1 MPQRLLKGISMKAF
15 LLTFLLAI
23 TVQAAGKS
31 SKAVAKPKAA
41 PVSGTTQAAAPQEAG
56 ESVVFKA
63 ADGKTEFLAIG
74 KPAMIK
80 INGEGQGPE
89 GTLTIT
95 KNTLNGTVKVDLN
108 KLTTKI
114 DLRDDHMKNKYL
126 EVGKYPE
133 ANLEF
138 VNVELPAALST
149 SETEVPFK
157 AKFTM
162 HGKTSDVNGKAK
174 VSKNAK
180 DVSGNAEF
188 LFKIT
193 DHLDTL
199 PTWLGVKVA
208 EEVTVKVQLKGL
220 VQ

>member
-1 MPQRLLKGISMKAF
+1 MMKSMKAF
-15 LLTFLLAI
+15 LLTFVLAL
-23 TVQAAGKS
+23 TTHAAGKS
-31 SKAVAKPKAA
+31 AKPAAKVKA
-41 PVSGTTQAAAPQEAG
+41 PVSATTETKTEAPKG
-56 ESVVFKA
+56 ESIVFKA

-80 INGEGQGPE
+80 IGGEGPGPE
-89 GTLTIT
+89 GTLTAH
-95 KNTLNGTVKVDLN
+95 KNTLNGTLKVDLT

-126 EVGKYPE
+126 EVGKFPE
-133 ANLEF
+133 ASLEF
-138 VNVELPAALST
+138 VNLELPQDFATFSDKEA
-149 SETEVPFK
+149 EVPFK

-162 HGKTSDVNGKAK
+162 HGKTSDVTGKAK
-174 VSKNAK
+174 ISKKAK
-180 DVSGNAEF
+180 DISGNAEF
-188 LFKIT
+188 VFKIT

-208 EEVTVKVQLKGL
+208 EEVTVKVQLKGA

>member
-1 MPQRLLKGISMKAF
+1 MKVF
-15 LLTFLLAI
+15 LLTLLLAV
-23 TVQAAGKS
+23 TVQAAEKTKKVAAKT
-31 SKAVAKPKAA
+31 KASESTTLKAA
-41 PVSGTTQAAAPQEAG
+41 EDVKGQT
-56 ESVVFKA
+56 VIFKST
-63 ADGKTEFLAIG
+63 DGKTEFLAIG

-95 KNTLNGTVKVDLN
+95 QNTLNGILKVDLN
-108 KLTTKI
+108 KVTTKI

-126 EVGKYPE
+126 EVSKYPD
-133 ANLEF
+133 ATLEF
-138 VNVELPAALST
+138 VNVELPATLSST
-149 SETEVPFK
+149 ETEVPFK

-162 HGKTSDVNGKAK
+162 HGKTSDVTGKAK
-174 VSKNAK
+174 VSKNTK

-193 DHLDTL
+193 DYLDTL
-199 PTWLGVKVA
+199 PSWLGVKVA
-208 EEVTVKVQLKGL
+208 EEVTVKVQLKGS

>member
-1 MPQRLLKGISMKAF
+1 MKAF
-15 LLTFLLAI
+15 LLTFVLAV
-23 TVQAAGKS
+23 TVQAAGKTA
-31 SKAVAKPKAA
+31 SKATKATTKTKAA
-41 PVSGTTQAAAPQEAG
+41 VSATQTAEAKTEAPKG

-80 INGEGQGPE
+80 IGGEGQGPE
-89 GTLTIT
+89 GVLTVS
-95 KNTLNGTVKVDLN
+95 KNTVNGVLKVDLT

-133 ANLEF
+133 ATLEF
-138 VNVELPAALST
+138 VNLTLPTDVSAMPET
-149 SETEVPFK
+149 ETEVPFK
-157 AKFTM
+157 GKFTM
-162 HGKTSDVNGKAK
+162 HGKTSDVSGKAK
-174 VSKNAK
+174 ISKKVK

-188 LFKIT
+188 VFKIT

-199 PTWLGVKVA
+199 PSWLGVKVA
-208 EEVTVKVQLKGL
+208 EDVTVKVQLKGTL
-220 VQ
+220 Q